1 MEIARRWYGRF
12 RAVPFIGEFIIGKV
26 SGKAEMILG
35 VGADFQ
41 LGMTGAN
48 CAAKDAEEES
58 RDNQKR
64 KKAFHRESANT
75 IILAP
80 MAIGTG

>member
-1 MEIARRWYGRF
+1 
-12 RAVPFIGEFIIGKV
+12 
-26 SGKAEMILG
+26 MILG

-41 LGMTGAN
+41 LGMTWAN
-48 CAAKDAEEES
+48 QAAGDAEKEN

-75 IILAP
+75 IILGP
-80 MAIGTG
+80 TSIGTG